1 VSKTNNTRQVD
12 TRRSFLLTYSQADLT
27 KYSDCKAFSE
37 LVLEAM
43 KSVKSTRQIKEWA
56 CCQEKHS
63 DGGTH
68 YRMSVNLS
76 GTRRWQPIKNHVY
89 KNTGVSVNFATK
101 NCGYVAA
108 YRYVCKDKAKEE
120 VLHSEGH
127 TSLEAIHTPK
137 TNKAMC
143 RFSNSR
149 SEKRKSLS
157 FEGSQGASSSS
168 AKRTRLSKQNV
179 AEFLIKNNIKSDDE
193 LLLAANKRKAAG
205 EPDLHNIV
213 INSNSKALS
222 ELVSLTWRIENAPKV
237 VERQKKSALMS

>member
-1 VSKTNNTRQVD
+1 MSKTNNTRQVD

-89 KNTGVSVNFATK
+89 ENTTFTK
-101 NCGYVAA
+101 TPGFQLTLPPRIVAMLPPTA
-108 YRYVCKDKAKEE
+108 MYAK
-120 VLHSEGH
+120 
-127 TSLEAIHTPK
+127 I
-137 TNKAMC
+137 
-143 RFSNSR
+143 RQ
-149 SEKRKSLS
+149 KRKSFIVKDIPRLKPS
-157 FEGSQGASSSS
+157 IHLKQIKQCAASVIQEAKS
-168 AKRTRLSKQNV
+168 ANRYHLKAAKG
-179 AEFLIKNNIKSDDE
+179 
-193 LLLAANKRKAAG
+193 LAAVQQSARGSANKM
-205 EPDLHNIV
+205 LQ
-213 INSNSKALS
+213 SF
-222 ELVSLTWRIENAPKV
+222 
-237 VERQKKSALMS
+237 